1 MCTRIW
7 VCVSVCMFVCV
18 SECLFIGID
27 EQNKQEYEKNWHGSH
42 FHSHLYRHSKKEHTY
57 STHIEDIFT
66 AQRCQMIKRK
76 SYSPP
81 GCWHIYNC
89 ILKFRY
95 DCTFRG
101 CYGRKLPYHQRLSSL
116 IVRRRASHAI
126 CMGVPVVANTGLGY
140 FFMASG
146 SQWIFLAIYIFS

>member
-1 MCTRIW
+1 MRRIGA
-7 VCVSVCMFVCV
+7 VAIS
-18 SECLFIGID
+18 IRIYTD
-27 EQNKQEYEKNWHGSH
+27 I
-42 FHSHLYRHSKKEHTY
+42 RKKERTY

-101 CYGRKLPYHQRLSSL
+101 CYGWNLPYHQRLSSL

-126 CMGVPVVANTGLGY
+126 CMGVPVVAYTGLGL
-140 FFMASG
+140 FFHG
-146 SQWIFLAIYIFS
+146 IRQPVDIFSYLYLFLKEEEVERKAFPHSNKANNSP